1 MRETLEIYDKTLSQY
16 HQPYNTTGKG
26 RATCLHFKEMTE
38 LYGYRSNVEP
48 VATCSSSGSS
58 DKKGIVSSFC
68 KVSDDFEFNNQ
79 NEHDTS

>member
-1 MRETLEIYDKTLSQY
+1 MTKRYRNTIN
-16 HQPYNTTGKG
+16 HINTTGKG